1 MNQFPFSLTQFTI
14 LQTIVRA
21 GSFSAAAEILYI
33 SQPAVTLQMKNLE
46 KQVNNKLFLKRGKQI
61 ELTEGGYLLLRYSQK
76 ILLLCEETCQALQD
90 LKNSQIGYLTLG
102 ASQTTGTYLMP
113 LLIQSFRK
121 EYNHVK
127 IQLHVDSTRHICWNV
142 AKGIID
148 LALVSGEVPFDLRS
162 YLHLTDY
169 ADEELALIASPE
181 HFLFQ
186 TGKKAS
192 ITKNEL
198 YNLKFIFLE
207 PHSTVRKVLEC
218 TLEFH
223 MISIQKLKIEM
234 ELSSIEAI
242 KSAVESNLGVAFL
255 SSVAIQKELEL
266 KTLVQL
272 NIEDVTLSR
281 TISIVMN
288 ARRYRSKATK
298 LFRSK
303 TLASF
308 YHPCL
313 KLNTKAIL

>member
-169 ADEELALIASPE
+169 ADGELALIASPE

-207 PHSTVRKVLEC
+207 PHSTVRKVLE
-218 TLEFH
+218 
-223 MISIQKLKIEM
+223 
-234 ELSSIEAI
+234 
-242 KSAVESNLGVAFL
+242 
-255 SSVAIQKELEL
+255 
-266 KTLVQL
+266 
-272 NIEDVTLSR
+272 
-281 TISIVMN
+281 
-288 ARRYRSKATK
+288 
-298 LFRSK
+298 
-303 TLASF
+303 
-308 YHPCL
+308 
-313 KLNTKAIL
+313 